1 MTLGTQIKDYNFT
14 LVYQSLLKASLYIG
28 RSLKVPGPLKSKP
41 TGYNQKSVMTFEY
54 RHFIFEF
61 KKMGGKFK

>member
-41 TGYNQKSVMTFEY
+41 TGYNQKSVND
-54 RHFIFEF
+54 I
-61 KKMGGKFK
+61 